1 MAKSVRKGT
10 RPIVRQSK
18 KGKLTGNASGDDN
31 NVGAGQGVL
40 QAIIL
45 GQVAREFL
53 PTMLEN
59 KAARLE
65 RGSTAD
71 VTYSDGGDVREI
83 GSNTRSV
90 DNIVEGKLVNKR
102 AGLQEERQRLYRT
115 TMRLDSIGTSV
126 RGTEEMIIPV
136 QFHQRHRE
144 QLFSRDMGLATR
156 AIFIES
162 RRGMLTGFDHDG

>member
-1 MAKSVRKGT
+1 MR
-10 RPIVRQSK
+10 
-18 KGKLTGNASGDDN
+18 GKLTGNASGDDN

-40 QAIIL
+40 QAVIL

-59 KAARLE
+59 KAARLTQE
-65 RGSTAD
+65 SIAD

-102 AGLQEERQRLYRT
+102 AGLQEERQGLYRT
-115 TMRLDSIGTSV
+115 TMKV
-126 RGTEEMIIPV
+126 RFDWHISQRKGGDDHTCPIPPEAPRTAV
-136 QFHQRHRE
+136 FKGHGVSNESCFHRVE
-144 QLFSRDMGLATR
+144 AG
-156 AIFIES
+156 
-162 RRGMLTGFDHDG
+162 